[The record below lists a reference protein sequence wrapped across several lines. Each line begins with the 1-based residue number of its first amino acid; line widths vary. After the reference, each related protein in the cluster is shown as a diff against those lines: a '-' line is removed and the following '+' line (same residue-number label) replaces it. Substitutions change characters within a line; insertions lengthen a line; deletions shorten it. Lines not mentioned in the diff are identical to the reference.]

1 MHNSVEEGVSVQDL
15 VHGRVAQVLN
25 YGIFKW
31 WGLVYFSSVI
41 SVVKGKSVFLSIF
54 THYHLIS
61 KLSV

>member
-1 MHNSVEEGVSVQDL
+1 VEGGVLVQDL
-15 VHGRVAQVLN
+15 VRGRTVQVLN

-31 WGLVYFSSVI
+31 RGLVYFSFVI
-41 SVVKGKSVFLSIF
+41 SVVKGKSVFLSIS